1 MSGSLRQVLAN
12 PALRRIQLAFFG
24 STLGDWAYATAVT
37 VWAFQVGGATAVGVF
52 QAVRFVSVAFAGPLG
67 AVVADKVSRKRF
79 MVTVDAIRA
88 VLVGTAAV
96 SIGLGGPPIVVY
108 TLAIVSGMVGAS
120 FRSAQA
126 GLIPRLVS
134 TPDQLTASNA
144 VSSNLET
151 AAMFIG
157 PAIGAVLIT
166 AVDVEVVFWLNVAS
180 YLWSMALVAAV
191 RVPVATEPT
200 EVGPATAAEGDD
212 ESMVREITAGFAL
225 LVRDRDLGLV
235 AGLAAA
241 QGLLWGALSV
251 FTVMMALTM
260 LDAGAAG
267 VGYLNSLMAI
277 GTVVGGL
284 VMLTR
289 LKRGRLGQDMAIGVL
304 GWALP
309 LVVLAILPS
318 PVVVFAA
325 LALIG
330 FSDAWVNLG
339 LDTIPQRIAPDRV
352 LSRVFAAVESA
363 LIGAMAL
370 GAALAPLLVHLLGL
384 RGAMGVLGGA
394 VTALVLVSFAR
405 MRRLDARLAL
415 PEHQPAHLELL
426 RSLALFA
433 PLAPPVQESL
443 ARRLEPVSY
452 PAGSTILAEGESSD
466 RFYVIVAGMVDVTQD
481 ERLLRIEGPGE
492 FFGEIGLLRDVP
504 RTATVGA
511 VEDTELLTLERDDFL
526 AAVTG
531 VQESAR
537 AAEDVVRLRLG
548 V

>member
-1 MSGSLRQVLAN
+1 MSGSLKQVVTN

-37 VWAFQVGGATAVGVF
+37 VWAYQVGGAAAVGIF
-52 QAVRFVSVAFAGPLG
+52 QAVRFVSVALAGPLG
-67 AVVADKVSRKRF
+67 AVIADKVSRKHF
-79 MVTVDAIRA
+79 MMSLDAIRA
-88 VLVGTAAV
+88 VLVSLAAI
-96 SIGLGGPPIVVY
+96 SIGLGGPPAVVY
-108 TLAIVSGMVGAS
+108 VLAILSGVVGAS
-120 FRSAQA
+120 FRSAQS

-144 VSSNLET
+144 VASNLET
-151 AAMFIG
+151 AAMFAG
-157 PAIGAVLIT
+157 PAIGALLIS
-166 AVDVEVVFWLNVAS
+166 AFDVEVVFWLNVLS
-180 YLWSMALVAAV
+180 YVWSLALVAAI
-191 RVPVATEPT
+191 RVPPAPEPVAPVDEEEADPESFLH
-200 EVGPATAAEGDD
+200 EVSAGYAEL
-212 ESMVREITAGFAL
+212 A
-225 LVRDRDLGLV
+225 RDRDLAVV

-241 QGLLWGALSV
+241 QGLIWGALTV
-251 FTVMMALTM
+251 FTVMMSLTM

-267 VGYLNSLMAI
+267 VGYLNSLMGI

-289 LKRGRLGQDMAIGVL
+289 LKRGRLGQDMSIGVL

-309 LVVLAILPS
+309 LVVLAIFPS

-325 LALIG
+325 LAVIG

-339 LDTIPQRIAPDRV
+339 LDTIPQRIAPDRI

-363 LIGAMAL
+363 LIGSMAL
-370 GAALAPLLVHLLGL
+370 GAALAPLLVHLLGF
-384 RGAMGVLGGA
+384 RGAMAALGGA
-394 VTALVLVSFAR
+394 VTALVLVSYGR

-415 PEHQPAHLELL
+415 PEYQPAHLELL

-443 ARRLEPVSY
+443 ARKLEAVSY
-452 PAGSTILAEGESSD
+452 RAGATIIAEGESSD
-466 RFYVIVAGMVDVTQD
+466 RFYVIVSGTVDVTQGD
-481 ERLLRIEGPGE
+481 RLLRIEGPGD

-504 RTATVGA
+504 RTASIGA
-511 VEDTELLTLERDDFL
+511 LEDTELLALERDDFL

>member
-1 MSGSLRQVLAN
+1 MSGSLQQVLTN

-37 VWAFQVGGATAVGVF
+37 VWAYQVGGAAAVGVF

-67 AVVADKVSRKRF
+67 AVVADKVSRKHF
-79 MVTVDAIRA
+79 MMAVDAIRA
-88 VLVGTAAV
+88 VLVSLAAL

-108 TLAIVSGMVGAS
+108 VIAILSGMVGAS
-120 FRSAQA
+120 FRSAQS

-144 VSSNLET
+144 VASNLET
-151 AAMFIG
+151 AAMFAG
-157 PAIGAVLIT
+157 PAIGALLIS
-166 AVDVEVVFWLNVAS
+166 AVDVELVFWLNVLS
-180 YLWSMALVAAV
+180 YLWSFVLVAAI
-191 RVPVATEPT
+191 RVPAAPE
-200 EVGPATAAEGDD
+200 ATAPVDEDEAEGS
-212 ESMVREITAGFAL
+212 ESFLHEVTAGYAEL
-225 LVRDRDLGLV
+225 ARDRDLAVV

-241 QGLLWGALSV
+241 QGLIWGALTV
-251 FTVMMALTM
+251 FTVMMSLTM

-267 VGYLNSLMAI
+267 VGYLNSLMGI

-289 LKRGRLGQDMAIGVL
+289 LKRGRLGQDMSIGVL

-309 LVVLAILPS
+309 LVVLAVFPS

-325 LALIG
+325 LAVIG

-339 LDTIPQRIAPDRV
+339 LDTIPQRIAPDRI

-363 LIGAMAL
+363 LIGSMAL
-370 GAALAPLLVHLLGL
+370 GAAVAPLLVHLLGL
-384 RGAMGVLGGA
+384 RGALAALGGA
-394 VTALVLVSFAR
+394 VTALVLVAFGR

-415 PEHQPAHLELL
+415 PEYQPAHLELV

-443 ARRLEPVSY
+443 ARKLEPVSY
-452 PAGSTILAEGESSD
+452 AAGATIVAEGESSD
-466 RFYVIVAGMVDVTQD
+466 RFYVIVSGTVDVTHGD
-481 ERLLRIEGPGE
+481 RLLRIEGPGE

-504 RTATVGA
+504 RTATIGA
-511 VEDTELLTLERDDFL
+511 LEDTELLALERDDFL

-531 VQESAR
+531 VLESAR

>member
-1 MSGSLRQVLAN
+1 MSGSLKQVLTN

-37 VWAFQVGGATAVGVF
+37 VWAYQVGGATAVGVF
-52 QAVRFVSVAFAGPLG
+52 QAVRFVSVAIAGPLG
-67 AVVADKVSRKRF
+67 ALVADKVSRKHF
-79 MVTVDAIRA
+79 MLTVDAIRG
-88 VLVGTAAV
+88 VLVALAAV
-96 SIGLGGPPIVVY
+96 SIGLGGPPIIVY
-108 TLAIVSGMVGAS
+108 VLAVLSGMVGAS

-144 VSSNLET
+144 VASNLET
-151 AAMFIG
+151 AAMFVG
-157 PAIGAVLIT
+157 PAIGALLISV
-166 AVDVEVVFWLNVAS
+166 VDVELVFWLNVVS
-180 YLWSMALVAAV
+180 YAWSFALVAAV
-191 RVPVATEPT
+191 RVP
-200 EVGPATAAEGDD
+200 AAEPALVSKDEPDD
-212 ESMVREITAGFAL
+212 AESFLHEVTVGYAE
-225 LVRDRDLGLV
+225 LVRDRDLAIV

-241 QGLLWGALSV
+241 QGLIWGALTV
-251 FTVMMALTM
+251 FTVMMSLTV

-267 VGYLNSLMAI
+267 VGYLNSVLGI

-289 LKRGRLGQDMAIGVL
+289 LTKGRLGQDMAIGVL

-309 LVVLAILPS
+309 LVVLAIFPS
-318 PVVVFAA
+318 PVVVFVA

-339 LDTIPQRIAPDRV
+339 LDTIPQRIAPDRI
-352 LSRVFAAVESA
+352 LSRVYAAVDSA
-363 LIGAMAL
+363 LIGSMAL
-370 GAALAPLLVHLLGL
+370 GAAIAPLLVHLLGF
-384 RGAMGVLGGA
+384 RGALALLGGG
-394 VTALVLVSFAR
+394 VTALVLAAFAR

-415 PEHQPAHLELL
+415 PEYQPAHLELI
-426 RSLALFA
+426 RSLDLFA
-433 PLAPPVQESL
+433 PLSPPVQESL
-443 ARRLEPVSY
+443 ARKLEPVSV
-452 PAGSTILAEGESSD
+452 PVGATILAEGETSD
-466 RFYVIVAGMVDVTQD
+466 RFYLIVSGAVDVTKNG
-481 ERLLRIEGPGE
+481 RLLRIEGPGD

-504 RTATVGA
+504 RTATISA
-511 VEDTELLTLERDDFL
+511 LEPTELLALDRDDFL

-531 VQESAR
+531 AAESAR

>member
-1 MSGSLRQVLAN
+1 MSGSLKQVLTN

-37 VWAFQVGGATAVGVF
+37 VWAYHVGGATAVGVF
-52 QAVRFVSVAFAGPLG
+52 QAVRFISVAVAGPLG
-67 AVVADKVSRKRF
+67 AVVADKVSRKHF
-79 MVTVDAIRA
+79 MMTIDAIRA
-88 VLVGTAAV
+88 VLVSLAAV
-96 SIGLGGPPIVVY
+96 SIGLGGAPIVVY
-108 TLAIVSGMVGAS
+108 ALAILSGMVGAS
-120 FRSAQA
+120 FRSAQS

-151 AAMFIG
+151 AAMFAG
-157 PAIGAVLIT
+157 PAIGALLIS
-166 AVDVEVVFWLNVAS
+166 AVDIELVFWLNVVS
-180 YLWSMALVAAV
+180 YVWSFALVAAI
-191 RVPVATEPT
+191 RVPAGAAPVVASTDEDEPEDSET
-200 EVGPATAAEGDD
+200 FLHEV
-212 ESMVREITAGFAL
+212 TAGYAEL
-225 LVRDRDLGLV
+225 ARDRDLAVV

-241 QGLLWGALSV
+241 QGLIWGALTV
-251 FTVMMALTM
+251 LTVMMSLTM
-260 LDAGAAG
+260 LHAGAAG
-267 VGYLNSLMAI
+267 VGYLNSLMGI

-289 LKRGRLGQDMAIGVL
+289 LKRGRLGQDMSIGVL

-309 LVVLAILPS
+309 LVVLAVFPS

-325 LALIG
+325 LAVIG

-339 LDTIPQRIAPDRV
+339 LDTIPQRIAPDRI

-363 LIGAMAL
+363 LIGSMAL
-370 GAALAPLLVHLLGL
+370 GAAIAPLLVHLLGF
-384 RGAMGVLGGA
+384 RGALATLGGA
-394 VTALVLVSFAR
+394 VTALVLVSFGR

-415 PEHQPAHLELL
+415 PEYQPAHLELL

-443 ARRLEPVSY
+443 ARKLEAVSY
-452 PAGSTILAEGESSD
+452 PAGATILAEGESSD
-466 RFYVIVAGMVDVTQD
+466 RFYVIVTGAVDVTKD
-481 ERLLRIEGPGE
+481 DRLLRIEGPGD

-511 VEDTELLTLERDDFL
+511 LEATELLALDRADFL

-537 AAEDVVRLRLG
+537 AAEDIVRLRLG